1 MPPPANGIAWVIY
14 DRCMSTRRTV
24 RPAITLDVLSASYG
38 DALLLRCPVGRGT
51 WTLLMDTGPDETWP
65 ALRRRLLQ
73 LPRRADGSRWIDL
86 LVISHIDHDHIG
98 SVAKMLDDT
107 ELGLAF
113 GDVWFNAPPDLPRPR
128 SAVEGAAL
136 ARLLG
141 TGRPGLPWNR
151 AWSGRPVV
159 TPAIGGGVQLGGKG
173 LPTLTLL
180 SPSPDRLTR
189 LWPAWAAELAKV
201 ARRDAASEPAPKAG
215 PPAPDVALPTTPDGL
230 AALAA
235 RRTANDASLP
245 NGSSIAFLLEHRG
258 ASVLLAAD
266 AVPGTL
272 EPALKALLERRGIPR
287 LTVDA
292 IKLSHHA
299 SRANVTGAL
308 LAMLD
313 SPNAIVSTDN
323 KQFRHPDDEA
333 LARVVSARGG
343 QPLTIWFNHDTP
355 RNRRWDD
362 PALKAAHGHATVY
375 PAAPGS
381 GVTLNLKGR

>member
-1 MPPPANGIAWVIY
+1 
-14 DRCMSTRRTV
+14 MSTRRPALSARPA
-24 RPAITLDVLSASYG
+24 RPAITLDVLPASYG

-73 LPRRADGSRWIDL
+73 LPKRADGRRWIDL

-98 SVAKMLDDT
+98 SVAKMLDDA

-113 GDVWFNAPPDLPRPR
+113 GDVWFNAPPNLPRPR

-151 AWSGRPVV
+151 AWSGQPVV

-201 ARRDAASEPAPKAG
+201 ARREAATDPATDPATKAG
-215 PPAPDVALPTTPDGL
+215 PPAPDMALPTTPDGL

-272 EPALKALLERRGIPR
+272 EPALKALLARRGIAR
-287 LTVDA
+287 LSVDA
-292 IKLSHHA
+292 VKLSHHA
-299 SRANVTGAL
+299 SRANVTAAL

-333 LARVVSARGG
+333 LARVVSARSG
-343 QPLTIWFNHDTP
+343 QPLTLWFNHDTP

-375 PAAPGS
+375 PAAPGA
-381 GVTLNLKGR
+381 GVTLDLKGR